1 MTPAKPKTRNP
12 VSTQTR
18 GHGNTE
24 RNNIME
30 INKPMT
36 TRNMLASTLTDYKK
50 PVKLP
55 KITVELDPE
64 LKKRFKAEAVRR
76 GTTIRD
82 MLTAWI
88 EHDCPP
94 LDAADAR
101 AEAKQDGRRSG

>member
-18 GHGNTE
+18 GYGNTE
-24 RNNIME
+24 RNDIME

-88 EHDCPP
+88 EQDGPP
-94 LDAADAR
+94 LDAEDAM
-101 AEAKQDGRRSG
+101 AEAKQAGRRSG

>member
-1 MTPAKPKTRNP
+1 
-12 VSTQTR
+12 
-18 GHGNTE
+18 
-24 RNNIME
+24 ME

-55 KITVELDPE
+55 KITVELDPM

-82 MLTAWI
+82 MLTIVETLDDYGAAVKNP
-88 EHDCPP
+88 DV

>member
-1 MTPAKPKTRNP
+1 
-12 VSTQTR
+12 
-18 GHGNTE
+18 
-24 RNNIME
+24 ME

-55 KITVELDPE
+55 KITVELDPM
-64 LKKRFKAEAVRR
+64 LKKRFKAEAV
-76 GTTIRD
+76 
-82 MLTAWI
+82 LTAWI
-88 EHDCPP
+88 ECDCPP

>member
-1 MTPAKPKTRNP
+1 
-12 VSTQTR
+12 
-18 GHGNTE
+18 
-24 RNNIME
+24 ME

-55 KITVELDPE
+55 KITVELDPM
-64 LKKRFKAEAVRR
+64 LKKRFKAE
-76 GTTIRD
+76 D

-88 EHDCPP
+88 ECDCPP

>member
-1 MTPAKPKTRNP
+1 M
-12 VSTQTR
+12 STQTR
-18 GHGNTE
+18 GHGDTE
-24 RNNIME
+24 RNNIIE

-55 KITVELDPE
+55 KITVELDPM

-88 EHDCPP
+88 ECDCPP

>member
-1 MTPAKPKTRNP
+1 
-12 VSTQTR
+12 
-18 GHGNTE
+18 
-24 RNNIME
+24 ME

-55 KITVELDPE
+55 KITVELDPM

-88 EHDCPP
+88 ECDCPP

-101 AEAKQDGRRSG
+101 AEAKQDGRSRPADRTWSNATSCRAVRCTNG

>member
-1 MTPAKPKTRNP
+1 
-12 VSTQTR
+12 
-18 GHGNTE
+18 
-24 RNNIME
+24 ME

-55 KITVELDPE
+55 KITVELDPM

-88 EHDCPP
+88 ECDCPP
-94 LDAADAR
+94 LDAADA
-101 AEAKQDGRRSG
+101 QPGRDERLLDIARETLQSDAGIPADR

>member
-1 MTPAKPKTRNP
+1 
-12 VSTQTR
+12 
-18 GHGNTE
+18 
-24 RNNIME
+24 ME

-36 TRNMLASTLTDYKK
+36 TRHMLASPRPAYKP
-50 PVKLP
+50 PVTRP
-55 KITVELDPE
+55 TSPGELDPM

-88 EHDCPP
+88 ERDCPP

>member
-1 MTPAKPKTRNP
+1 M
-12 VSTQTR
+12 STQTR
-18 GHGNTE
+18 GHGDTE
-24 RNNIME
+24 RKNLRE
-30 INKPMT
+30 INKPRP
-36 TRNMLASTLTDYKK
+36 TRNRLASTLTDYKK

-55 KITVELDPE
+55 KITVELDPM

>member
-18 GHGNTE
+18 GYGNTE
-24 RNNIME
+24 RNDIME

-64 LKKRFKAEAVRR
+64 LKKRFKAEVVRR

>member
-1 MTPAKPKTRNP
+1 M
-12 VSTQTR
+12 
-18 GHGNTE
+18 
-24 RNNIME
+24 
-30 INKPMT
+30 
-36 TRNMLASTLTDYKK
+36 
-50 PVKLP
+50 
-55 KITVELDPE
+55 

-88 EHDCPP
+88 ERDCPP

>member
-1 MTPAKPKTRNP
+1 
-12 VSTQTR
+12 
-18 GHGNTE
+18 
-24 RNNIME
+24 ME

-55 KITVELDPE
+55 KITVELDPM

-88 EHDCPP
+88 ERDCPP

-101 AEAKQDGRRSG
+101 SSPTSSRTRPPARWNSWNRG

>member
-1 MTPAKPKTRNP
+1 
-12 VSTQTR
+12 
-18 GHGNTE
+18 
-24 RNNIME
+24 ME

-55 KITVELDPE
+55 KI
-64 LKKRFKAEAVRR
+64 RFKAEAVRR

>member
-1 MTPAKPKTRNP
+1 
-12 VSTQTR
+12 
-18 GHGNTE
+18 
-24 RNNIME
+24 ME

-36 TRNMLASTLTDYKK
+36 TRNMLAST
-50 PVKLP
+50 LP